1 MAPPIQA
8 QPLPYEFT
16 PAQNEVVANLA
27 YKMRGVGFVYFVLGL
42 LSVVGGVLIG
52 VAAYKDPKLADAQ
65 RTVYAVAGFYV
76 VSGLINVLIGNW
88 TFAASRSFKRIVD
101 TKGNDIGV
109 LMDGF
114 ATLHKVYSL
123 LYTLMLLGVV
133 VFLAMLVVA
142 LVAPYALNL

>member
-1 MAPPIQA
+1 
-8 QPLPYEFT
+8 
-16 PAQNEVVANLA
+16 
-27 YKMRGVGFVYFVLGL
+27 VYFVLGL
-42 LSVVGGVLIG
+42 LTVAGGVLIG
-52 VAAYKDPKLADAQ
+52 TAAYLDPKLADTQ
-65 RTVYAVAGFYV
+65 QTVYAIAGFYV

-88 TFAASRSFKRIVD
+88 TFGASRSFRRIVD

-133 VFLAMLVVA
+133 AFLLMLIAA
-142 LVAPYALNL
+142 LVAPYALNVSL